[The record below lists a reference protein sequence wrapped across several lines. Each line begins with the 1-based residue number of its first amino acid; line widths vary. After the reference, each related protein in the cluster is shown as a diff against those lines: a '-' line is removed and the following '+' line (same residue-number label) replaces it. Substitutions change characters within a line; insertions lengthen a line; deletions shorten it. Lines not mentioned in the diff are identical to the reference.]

1 MTTAQEFF
9 WQGEFGD
16 QYTDRNL
23 NIDQST
29 YNKFGITRSKMNQ
42 DFLDSL
48 ELTKVLEV
56 GCNRGEQLN
65 LLWLNDNGTKDF
77 YGIDINEYALHEARE
92 NNLNLNV
99 VKGSALD
106 IPFKDN
112 YFDMVYTSGVLIHIH
127 PDNLKQVMTE
137 IYRCSKKYIWGFEY
151 WSLDCQE
158 INYRNNEGFLWK
170 NNFSRLYQE
179 YFSDLKLVKEE
190 FYEYKDGSGNIDNMF
205 LLSKGE

>member
-1 MTTAQEFF
+1 MTTVQESF
-9 WQGEFGD
+9 WSGEFGD
-16 QYTDRNL
+16 QYTNRNI

-29 YNKFGITRSKMNQ
+29 YNKFGITRTAMNQ
-42 DFLDSL
+42 DFLDCL
-48 ELTKVLEV
+48 DINTVLEV

-65 LLWLNDNGTKDF
+65 CLYQSNKERDY

-99 VKGSALD
+99 IKGSALN

-112 YFDMVYTSGVLIHIH
+112 YFDLVFTSGVLIHIH
-127 PDNLKQVMTE
+127 PDNLKHVMSE
-137 IYRCSKKYIWGFEY
+137 IYRCSKKYIWSFEY
-151 WSLDCQE
+151 FSVDCKE

-179 YFSDLKLVKEE
+179 YFPDLKLIKEE

-205 LLSKGE
+205 LLTKEIL